1 MHPLILQQL
10 AAERVNEMIAT
21 AGSSRRACHARRT
34 RRSRTS
40 RRRAQL
46 GLPRSQAELQPAAS
60 PAPARLGRRRALIV
74 IRRFRWNP
82 GRNNPADRGAGPCRL
97 RRTIRNAAPE
107 VRNVPTPAPVP
118 AG

>member
-1 MHPLILQQL
+1 MRQTRVAKRRPGPASWPLRLRPL
-10 AAERVNEMIAT
+10 AWGA
-21 AGSSRRACHARRT
+21 AG
-34 RRSRTS
+34 
-40 RRRAQL
+40 
-46 GLPRSQAELQPAAS
+46 
-60 PAPARLGRRRALIV
+60 ALIV